1 LVKKAQGTTPGFG
14 KTGHKPQLELRAE
27 LDLILRSGHMPD
39 YDSLTRWLGSKN
51 CKIVEAPAPASSNG
65 LEGKLELV
73 RLVTAQ
79 ATAVIEAS
87 PDADNNL
94 TAALLRLVQQ
104 HLFDMLMDLKA
115 HDLTQRDVAKIADS
129 VAQMTRASVMQQ
141 KWASDLKSKL
151 AERVGA
157 AEREVMVEA
166 QLAAS
171 VGGGLSLEAE
181 ARIRRILMGIT
192 EQ

>member
-1 LVKKAQGTTPGFG
+1 
-14 KTGHKPQLELRAE
+14 
-27 LDLILRSGHMPD
+27 
-39 YDSLTRWLGSKN
+39 
-51 CKIVEAPAPASSNG
+51 
-65 LEGKLELV
+65 
-73 RLVTAQ
+73 
-79 ATAVIEAS
+79 
-87 PDADNNL
+87 
-94 TAALLRLVQQ
+94 
-104 HLFDMLMDLKA
+104 MDLKA